1 MPYKKKQSTLLT
13 KCRDR
18 AMNLQVIHPNLDL
31 GNGLT
36 VQAYR
41 AAIDTHQANLDNYN
55 RAISTIT
62 ELALSFEE
70 SDRTL
75 RDINERML
83 LGVGAVYG
91 KDSKEYGTAGGKR
104 KSEVVQARS
113 KSRSN
118 SNPQN
123 SAVLAKA

>member
-1 MPYKKKQSTLLT
+1 MPYKKKQSTILT
-13 KCRDR
+13 KSRDR
-18 AMNLQVIHPNLDL
+18 AMNLQLIHPNLDL

-36 VQAYR
+36 MKAYQ

-55 RAISTIT
+55 RAIATIT
-62 ELALSFEE
+62 ELAIAFEE
-70 SDRTL
+70 SEKTL

-83 LGVGAVYG
+83 LGVGAAFG

-113 KSRSN
+113 KSRSA
-118 SNPQN
+118 
-123 SAVLAKA
+123 AVAQKAPV

>member
-1 MPYKKKQSTLLT
+1 MPYKKKQSTILT
-13 KCRDR
+13 KCRER

-36 VQAYR
+36 MKTYQ

-70 SDRTL
+70 SDKML

-113 KSRSN
+113 RARSN
-118 SNPQN
+118 PTAQKSTVPT
-123 SAVLAKA
+123 KA

>member
-1 MPYKKKQSTLLT
+1 
-13 KCRDR
+13 
-18 AMNLQVIHPNLDL
+18 MNLQVIHPNLDL

-36 VQAYR
+36 MKTYQ

-70 SDRTL
+70 SDKML

-113 KSRSN
+113 RARSN
-118 SNPQN
+118 PTAQKSTVPT
-123 SAVLAKA
+123 KA

>member
-1 MPYKKKQSTLLT
+1 
-13 KCRDR
+13 
-18 AMNLQVIHPNLDL
+18 MNLQVIHPNLDL

-36 VQAYR
+36 MQTYQ
-41 AAIDTHQANLDNYN
+41 AAIDAHQANLDHYN

-70 SDRTL
+70 SDKTL

-118 SNPQN
+118 PNAQK
-123 SAVLAKA
+123 SAASVQA

>member
-1 MPYKKKQSTLLT
+1 MPYKKKQSPILT
-13 KCRDR
+13 KSRDR
-18 AMNLQVIHPNLDL
+18 AMNLQLIHPNLDL

-36 VQAYR
+36 MRAYQ

-55 RAISTIT
+55 RTIAAIT
-62 ELALSFEE
+62 ELAIAFEE
-70 SDRTL
+70 SEKTL

-83 LGVGAVYG
+83 LGVGAAFG

-113 KSRSN
+113 KSRSA
-118 SNPQN
+118 
-123 SAVLAKA
+123 AVAQKSPA